1 MVNLV
6 GVGMSRPV
14 MVNLVNGFFHLMEV
28 PCQFLILVNAKFDML
43 QTFCDQTHA
52 LSEMDMPLLVVFG
65 TMGHSLMTSVQ
76 QLMPMSQVMPQPP
89 ALVVQVVS
97 QRTTNVLQMAHA
109 VSHVVF
115 QMVDRPV
122 VVLRAGMM
130 LVSSRPHGP
139 SLNARNRSVS
149 LPVQNLSVSVVLRS
163 QAFELSCKLTVH

>member
-6 GVGMSRPV
+6 GVGMSGPV

-97 QRTTNVLQMAHA
+97 QRTTNVL
-109 VSHVVF
+109 
-115 QMVDRPV
+115 
-122 VVLRAGMM
+122 
-130 LVSSRPHGP
+130 
-139 SLNARNRSVS
+139 
-149 LPVQNLSVSVVLRS
+149 
-163 QAFELSCKLTVH
+163 